1 MTPEAAP
8 TFHQWLKW
16 AFEHAGETEWNSEW
30 SHTSY
35 TWESG
40 RWLEQSPA
48 VGLEFVSKLFENPL
62 EYLSSYSDEQIN
74 EGLFFIVSTAR
85 SAHFYCLVEGDV
97 DIALRRRCIR
107 SIEVLTR
114 ELLAPRCSDNVW
126 IYTKP
131 LNHICDLLWDLVV
144 YCSNSTD
151 LNSNGALWGVRNP
164 EIDEE
169 VLDTLSHILAMPSVA
184 CQQSALHG
192 LGHLVDFSGLG
203 SSVIQQFLDD
213 NPDLRSDLREYA
225 QTALVGKV
233 M

>member
-1 MTPEAAP
+1 MTPEVVP
-8 TFHQWLKW
+8 TFDQWLKW
-16 AFEHAGETEWNSEW
+16 AFEHPGETEWNDKW

-40 RWLEQSPA
+40 RWLEQSPT
-48 VGLEFVSKLFENPL
+48 VGLEFVTTLFENPL
-62 EYLSSYSDEQIN
+62 EYLSNYSDSQIN

-85 SAHFYCLVEGDV
+85 SDHFYCLVEGDV

-114 ELLAPRCSDNVW
+114 ELFAPRCSDNVW

-144 YCSNSTD
+144 YCINSTD
-151 LNSNGALWGVRNP
+151 LNSDGALWGVRNP

-169 VLDTLSHILAMPSVA
+169 VLATLSRILAMPSVA

-192 LGHLVDFSGLG
+192 LGHLVDFAGLG
-203 SSVIQQFLDD
+203 SSVIQQYLNN
-213 NPDLRSDLREYA
+213 NPDLRGDLREYA
-225 QTALVGKV
+225 QNALVGRV